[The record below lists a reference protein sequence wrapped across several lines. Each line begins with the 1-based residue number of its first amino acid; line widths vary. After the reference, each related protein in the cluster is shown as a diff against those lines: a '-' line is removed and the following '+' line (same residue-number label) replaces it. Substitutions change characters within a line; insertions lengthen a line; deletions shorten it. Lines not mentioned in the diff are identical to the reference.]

1 MRKFLALALIMTA
14 LAASAA
20 EYVMIKTSMGD
31 IEVELF
37 NDKTPVTV
45 KNFLSYVDK
54 GTYNGTIFHRVIKDF
69 MIQGGGFDEK
79 FNQKPTDKPI
89 QNEADNKVDNA
100 KGTLAMAR
108 TGDPHSAT
116 DQFFINTKD
125 NDFLNHTAKNARGWG
140 YCVFGKV
147 IKGMDVV
154 EKIQNVKT
162 GSRYPH
168 EDVPVKN
175 VVIKEI
181 IRCAAPQ
188 QTVNK

>member
-1 MRKFLALALIMTA
+1 MATSTGLI
-14 LAASAA
+14 SSRI
-20 EYVMIKTSMGD
+20 V
-31 IEVELF
+31 V
-37 NDKTPVTV
+37 
-45 KNFLSYVDK
+45 
-54 GTYNGTIFHRVIKDF
+54 
-69 MIQGGGFDEK
+69 
-79 FNQKPTDKPI
+79 
-89 QNEADNKVDNA
+89 NA

-181 IRCAAPQ
+181 VRCAAPQ

>member
-14 LAASAA
+14 LAVSAA

-37 NDKTPVTV
+37 NDKAPATV

-89 QNEADNKVDNA
+89 QNEADNKVGNA

-125 NDFLNHTAKNARGWG
+125 NDFLNHSAKNARGWG

-175 VVIKEI
+175 VVIKQI
-181 IRCAAPQ
+181 VRCAAPQ

>member
-37 NDKTPVTV
+37 NDKAPATV
-45 KNFLSYVDK
+45 KNFLSYADK
-54 GTYNGTIFHRVIKDF
+54 GFYNGTIFHRVIKDF

-79 FNQKPTDKPI
+79 FNQKDTDKPI
-89 QNEADNKVDNA
+89 QNEADNKVSNA

-116 DQFFINTKD
+116 AQFFINTKD
-125 NDFLNHTAKNARGWG
+125 NDFLNHTAKNAQGWG

-168 EDVPVKN
+168 QDVPVKN

-181 IRCAAPQ
+181 VRCAAPQ